1 MLVMVVVLVTAYEGG
16 EKKNK
21 GIVLI
26 LSRFENKYRNAWAAV
41 GSEWEWRGSGGGLT
55 WRPSGPQPLAT
66 GRGAPSFGTATSIPG
81 HTGRSVLL
89 EKGRDGFES

>member
-1 MLVMVVVLVTAYEGG
+1 MLGRLLVV
-16 EKKNK
+16 
-21 GIVLI
+21 
-26 LSRFENKYRNAWAAV
+26 S
-41 GSEWEWRGSGGGLT
+41 GSGEAVRGLT

-89 EKGRDGFES
+89 EKGRDGFKSEKGDAPCCEDRNENELN